1 MPGARSAEKN
11 LAEYKKFDEEV
22 ERWTRR
28 FIGRLV
34 SHRGDSMQVEAA
46 E

>member
-1 MPGARSAEKN
+1 MPGARPVKN
-11 LAEYKKFDEEV
+11 LAEFKKFDKEV
-22 ERWTRR
+22 DRWIRR
-28 FIGRLV
+28 FIERLV